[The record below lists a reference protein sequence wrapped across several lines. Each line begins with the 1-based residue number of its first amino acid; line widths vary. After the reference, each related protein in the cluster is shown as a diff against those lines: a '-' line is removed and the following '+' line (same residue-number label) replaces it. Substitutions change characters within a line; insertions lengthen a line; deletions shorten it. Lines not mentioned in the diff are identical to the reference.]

1 MTKTKKT
8 NVKVKSYTRKDGT
21 RVRSSQRSI
30 ETNIS
35 IEFKRGRG
43 KDKKK
48 RKQRRK
54 QAIIAA
60 ASIGGGARIGGIHG
74 FIRGRGGL
82 GGKNTIAERMSKV
95 SVAGRNASKEKL
107 ANLANQIKNTPSID
121 LETAGKSLN
130 KRGRKM
136 AIKHAAIGA
145 GIGATAYGGYRAI
158 KALRNRKKN
167 KK

>member
-1 MTKTKKT
+1 MKKIRL
-8 NVKVKSYTRKDGT
+8 V
-21 RVRSSQRSI
+21 I
-30 ETNIS
+30 PF
-35 IEFKRGRG
+35 EFKRG

-48 RKQRRK
+48 RKKRSNRRE
-54 QAIIAA
+54 ALIAA

-82 GGKNTIAERMSKV
+82 GGSKTIAERMAKV

-107 ANLANQIKNTPSID
+107 SSLANQIKNTPGINLD
-121 LETAGKSLN
+121 TAGKSLN

>member
-1 MTKTKKT
+1 MKKIRL
-8 NVKVKSYTRKDGT
+8 V
-21 RVRSSQRSI
+21 I
-30 ETNIS
+30 PF
-35 IEFKRGRG
+35 EFKRG

-48 RKQRRK
+48 RKKRSNRRE
-54 QAIIAA
+54 ALIAA

-82 GGKNTIAERMSKV
+82 GGSKTIAERMAKV
-95 SVAGRNASKEKL
+95 SIAGRNVPKEKL
-107 ANLANQIKNTPSID
+107 SSLANQIKNTPGINLD
-121 LETAGKSLN
+121 TAGKSLN

>member
-30 ETNIS
+30 ETNTS
-35 IEFKRGRG
+35 IEFKRG

-48 RKQRRK
+48 RKQRIK

-82 GGKNTIAERMSKV
+82 GGKNTIAERMAKV

-107 ANLANQIKNTPSID
+107 ANLANQIKNTPGID

-136 AIKHAAIGA
+136 AVKHAAIGA

-167 KK
+167 K